1 VETPEGDLWLN
12 TISGIF
18 HIRKAEIFE
27 ALLDRKQRRNRAASH
42 VVNVAQGE
50 AFRALVL
57 LGALFLR
64 GVGLSAVGIPSISAA
79 YASVRSCDGL
89 PTSSRSSVVP

>member
-50 AFRALVL
+50 AFRALC
-57 LGALFLR
+57 
-64 GVGLSAVGIPSISAA
+64 S
-79 YASVRSCDGL
+79 
-89 PTSSRSSVVP
+89 